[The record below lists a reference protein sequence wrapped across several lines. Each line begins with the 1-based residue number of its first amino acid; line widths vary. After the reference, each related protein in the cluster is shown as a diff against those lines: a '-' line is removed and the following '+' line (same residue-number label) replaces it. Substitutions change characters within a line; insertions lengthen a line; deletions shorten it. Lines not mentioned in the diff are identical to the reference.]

1 MFFSCLIL
9 QVTLFWPTWPSGTV
23 LVNFA
28 CGRFLASTHFRPSV
42 CGQVHW
48 QVRGGDPTL
57 FSADQLTVQA
67 SSAASTK
74 EGQVASYWIKP
85 RNIQL
90 AKKRPNKD
98 AKGCGYYIRHVE
110 MFAMRCCPKSI
121 VAFLHQY
128 KYCQRAC
135 MFSCENLQRAL
146 LSTYNE
152 LTYFFPS
159 ASSAFLL
166 IVSCFGC
173 SWFCID
179 E

>member
-28 CGRFLASTHFRPSV
+28 CGWFLASTHFRPSV
-42 CGQVHW
+42 FGQVHW

-110 MFAMRCCPKSI
+110 MFALRYCQKTI
-121 VAFLHQY
+121 VAFVQC

-135 MFSCENLQRAL
+135 LPVKTCKGHCCLHTMNCHVFLGS
-146 LSTYNE
+146 
-152 LTYFFPS
+152 
-159 ASSAFLL
+159 SSAFLL
-166 IVSCFGC
+166 RFLLELLLVLH
-173 SWFCID
+173 W
-179 E
+179 